1 LAAWRGQGTFRGGSD
16 GEISRK
22 HGQAAARLTCARR
35 GVVSLALLALVG
47 CAVGP
52 DFHTPPPPAAT
63 SYTSEPITATVG
75 VPVPGGEVQR
85 VDTLATL
92 HSDWWALFH
101 CEPLDELVQ
110 RALRE
115 SPTLAAAT
123 ATLRAAEATRAAEA
137 AALFWP
143 GVDGTLNVSRQR
155 QPGALFGQPN
165 LPASIYTLYGA
176 AVNVSYKL
184 DLFGG
189 SRRQLEH
196 FRAQAD
202 YQRFQLEAARL
213 TLASN
218 VVTAAVNEA
227 ALRAQLDARHRLVAD
242 SREQL
247 SILERLVAAGVAAQG
262 PQLALVA
269 QLAADEAA
277 ILPLEKQLAATR
289 HRLARLAG
297 RSPEPADLPTFTL
310 ADFSLPTDLPLSV
323 PADLARQRPDIRSAE
338 ALLHSASADIG
349 IATANAFPQLTLSGS
364 IGGDSTQFGNLL
376 QPGARVW
383 SIGAGLVQPI
393 FRGGELWQR
402 RKAALASYEAVEGTY
417 RDTVLGGLAE
427 VADSLRALEF
437 DARSLE
443 AEHAAETA
451 AADSLNLIRRQ
462 YEAGAVSYLALLDA
476 QRQLATAELGRINAQ
491 AGRYTD
497 TTALFAALGGGWW
510 NAPSAQAA
518 PAAPTNH
525 DQQVISP

>member
-1 LAAWRGQGTFRGGSD
+1 
-16 GEISRK
+16 
-22 HGQAAARLTCARR
+22 
-35 GVVSLALLALVG
+35 
-47 CAVGP
+47 
-52 DFHTPPPPAAT
+52 
-63 SYTSEPITATVG
+63 
-75 VPVPGGEVQR
+75 
-85 VDTLATL
+85 
-92 HSDWWALFH
+92 
-101 CEPLDELVQ
+101 
-110 RALRE
+110 
-115 SPTLAAAT
+115 
-123 ATLRAAEATRAAEA
+123 
-137 AALFWP
+137 
-143 GVDGTLNVSRQR
+143 
-155 QPGALFGQPN
+155 
-165 LPASIYTLYGA
+165 
-176 AVNVSYKL
+176 VNVSYKL

-277 ILPLEKQLAATR
+277 IVPLEKQLAATR
-289 HRLARLAG
+289 HRLAHLAG

-310 ADFSLPTDLPLSV
+310 EDFSLPTDLPLSV

-349 IATANAFPQLTLSGS
+349 IATANAFPQFTLTGS
-364 IGGDSTQFGNLL
+364 IGGDSTRFGNLL
-376 QPGARVW
+376 QPGARAW

-443 AEHAAETA
+443 AQRAAETA

-491 AGRYTD
+491 AGRFTD

-518 PAAPTNH
+518 LAAPTN
-525 DQQVISP
+525 QNPQVISP